1 MKQHKNTLY
10 YEKIFRLLLE
20 GEVCSISKIGEQVG
34 LSEKTV
40 RLKIDQMNDFL
51 KDNDMG
57 RIEKRQGT
65 GIWLEADPG
74 QREALKRHMSK
85 GGYMKPE
92 TDNQGRQMMGKLLKL
107 KPGQT
112 ATLAAMADS
121 LYLSPPTAGSIL
133 KEITPWF
140 EERRIQVVSMRSKG
154 FSLTGSEYSFRM
166 AIKDYMLEMMPEVM
180 EALLGTFAPGV
191 DTDRV
196 RRLVIEAEN
205 AWRIELADSSFKMVW
220 IMACLSLGRRQYGGN
235 EEFSA
240 EEENIQHY
248 NEYAFAE
255 SIYQRI
261 GGIYQIS
268 IPDNDIS
275 LLAMLLLSAKRLR
288 HFSGIPETDYAKQ
301 YDRDLGNF
309 VNQVIDT
316 IDAVL
321 DIDLSQDRLL
331 RESLILHLRSA
342 IFRMKYST
350 APGDN
355 ISRYV
360 KNEYKQT
367 FLAAWSTSNLFEE
380 YYDVQVTE
388 DELAGIALYIQAAII
403 RKNRDRRPLTAL
415 LVSRGGPAASQLNI
429 EMLKYQI
436 PEIRQIQT
444 VSFHDFSPASGK
456 EADVIIN
463 TTGSGISDHRA
474 VDVGEQLSSQS
485 IEAIRGKV
493 NQIFSRRKNQGFCFS
508 SLCHQLFEPDLIL
521 IKPKAD
527 NKDQLITM
535 MVKKLEDKGDVT
547 SDYLSSVFEREKATT
562 TSIGRGIAIPHGNM
576 REINEPRIVTAI
588 LDSPI
593 RWHDDL
599 VDVVFLLAVKMTSK
613 FEIQRTKQFYR
624 EFLQLTDSDE
634 NLAAMKAMDSALEIY
649 QYFIR

>member
-1 MKQHKNTLY
+1 MKQDKNAFY
-10 YEKIFRLLLE
+10 YGKIFRLLLE
-20 GEVCSISKIGEQVG
+20 GEACSISKIGEHVG

-40 RLKIDQMNDFL
+40 RLKVDQMNDFL
-51 KDNDMG
+51 KKHGMG
-57 RIEKRQGT
+57 QIEKRQGT
-65 GIWLEADPG
+65 GIWLAADERQREDLKRYLNRTVSLEPEADN
-74 QREALKRHMSK
+74 R
-85 GGYMKPE
+85 
-92 TDNQGRQMMGKLLKL
+92 GRQIIGKLLKL
-107 KPGQT
+107 KPNQT
-112 ATLAAMADS
+112 VTLGSLAES
-121 LYLSPPTAGSIL
+121 LYLSAPTAGSIL
-133 KEITPWF
+133 KEIMPWF
-140 EERRIQVVSMRSKG
+140 EERRIQVVSVRSKG
-154 FSLTGSEYSFRM
+154 LCLVGSEYDLRVS
-166 AIKDYMLEMMPEVM
+166 IKDYMLEMMPEVM
-180 EALLGTFAPGV
+180 EALFGTFTPGV

-196 RRLVIEAEN
+196 RRLVLEAEN

-220 IMACLSLGRRQYGGN
+220 IMACLSLGRRQYGGK
-235 EEFSA
+235 ERFFAS
-240 EEENIQHY
+240 EENIQHY

-255 SIYQRI
+255 SIYQKMESAF
-261 GGIYQIS
+261 QVK
-268 IPDNDIS
+268 IPDSDIG
-275 LLAMLLLSAKRLR
+275 LLAMLLLSAKRLK
-288 HFSGIPETDYAKQ
+288 HFAGIPETDYARQ
-301 YDRDLGNF
+301 YDRDLRDF
-309 VNQVIDT
+309 VNMVMDT

-321 DIDLSQDRLL
+321 DIDLSGDELL

-388 DELAGIALYIQAAII
+388 DELAGIALYIQAALI
-403 RKNRDRRPLTAL
+403 RKNKNRPLTAL
-415 LVSRGGPAASQLNI
+415 LVSRGGLAASQLNI

-436 PEIRQIQT
+436 PEIREIQT
-444 VSFHDFSPASGK
+444 ISLHDFKPGSNRW
-456 EADVIIN
+456 ADVIIN
-463 TTGSGISDHRA
+463 TTGREIDDDRA
-474 VDVGEQLSSQS
+474 VDVEEQVGAQG

-493 NQIFSRRKNQGFCFS
+493 NQIFSGRKGQGFGFS

-521 IKPKAD
+521 IKPGAD

-547 SDYLSSVFEREKATT
+547 SDYLPSVFERERATT

-576 REINEPRIVTAI
+576 REINEPRIVIAI

-624 EFLQLTDSDE
+624 EFLQLTDNDE
-634 NLAAMKAMDSALEIY
+634 NLNTMKNMGSALEIY